1 MLVGLMIRFMNCPDS
16 NILQFFSLTASL
28 QCLPGQLDPNEDNS
42 EVFHC
47 IAGNAIWVVIG
58 ATAGHAGTW
67 SSDSQVT
74 CRLTGADKVLLDG
87 GAGGAL
93 PLQVQVSNQ
102 TGVFQ
107 T

>member
-1 MLVGLMIRFMNCPDS
+1 
-16 NILQFFSLTASL
+16 L

-47 IAGNAIWVVIG
+47 IPGNNVWVVIG

-74 CRLTGADKVLLDG
+74 CRLTGADKVLLNG

-93 PLQVQVSNQ
+93 PIQVQVSSQ
-102 TGVFQ
+102 TGICL
-107 T
+107 